1 MKQTA
6 TALALGVLIG
16 MGIGPALAGAYST
29 DPPQD
34 STRALI
40 TLSDGGTARPYT
52 ESLLAIDDAGGALKA
67 GVYKGSGLGDTL
79 YVAKPTEGPHGESLS
94 VVSVY

>member
-1 MKQTA
+1 MKRTA

-34 STRALI
+34 STRALQEI
-40 TLSDGGTARPYT
+40 ARTLKSPDSTRALQDISRT
-52 ESLLAIDDAGGALKA
+52 LKSIDSTLKRR
-67 GVYKGSGLGDTL
+67 
-79 YVAKPTEGPHGESLS
+79 ER
-94 VVSVY
+94 

>member
-1 MKQTA
+1 MKRTA

-34 STRALI
+34 STRALQDI
-40 TLSDGGTARPYT
+40 ARTLKSQDNARALQDI
-52 ESLLAIDDAGGALKA
+52 SRALRSID
-67 GVYKGSGLGDTL
+67 STLGRCER
-79 YVAKPTEGPHGESLS
+79 K
-94 VVSVY
+94 

>member
-1 MKQTA
+1 MKRTA

-34 STRALI
+34 STRALQDI
-40 TLSDGGTARPYT
+40 SRALRSIDSTLSRC
-52 ESLLAIDDAGGALKA
+52 ER
-67 GVYKGSGLGDTL
+67 
-79 YVAKPTEGPHGESLS
+79 
-94 VVSVY
+94 